1 MNEKIVSVCGVEFTM
16 TQADYDKNKIVVD
29 GADLPLP
36 STLPV
41 ELNDVD
47 LDAYTNTKGRTIR
60 GRVREDVVGL
70 ELSYIVINGTELNTL
85 LNTTNKEWHTV
96 SWFSEKANARVT
108 QKFYRSK
115 LNYEKY
121 YVCSKPLD
129 CRYIN
134 VEFSFVQ
141 E

>member
-16 TQADYDKNKIVVD
+16 TQADYDKNKITVD
-29 GADLPLP
+29 EVELPLP

-70 ELSYIVINGTELNTL
+70 ELSYNVINGIELNSL
-85 LNTTNKEWHTV
+85 LNTTRKEWLNV

-121 YVCSKPLD
+121 YVCDNRAD

-134 VEFSFVQ
+134 VTFSFV
-141 E
+141 EE